1 MNSGCFESL
10 VYMIYQFCEF
20 EVEEKTASRIISR
33 FLSSIF
39 AWVAMMFAN
48 VGDSREEVGLRV

>member
-1 MNSGCFESL
+1 MVSLAVLLIVEMNSGYFESL
-10 VYMIYQFCEF
+10 VYMIYQLCEF

-39 AWVAMMFAN
+39 A
-48 VGDSREEVGLRV
+48 